1 DNMTKTQH
9 KPNQELIGQGIGNTV
24 AAFFGGLPGAGATI
38 RTVVNINSGGKTRL
52 SGMIAGV
59 FLFSII
65 LVLGTIASKIPAGVL
80 AGILITVGIGVM
92 DYRGLKTLPKME
104 MSEKIILLTVLIL
117 TVFWQLVFA
126 VAVGLVMAALVFL
139 KRFSDTSGNDVSI
152 TSLAD
157 IVKDNWIDGINVDS
171 EVVKKVYFKDFSGPI
186 FFGIIEEFKNSV
198 LRLPDIDYL
207 IIRLEKVAFIDQSGL
222 YALEETLL
230 DLQKSNVVIVIS
242 GPNQNVVDQLS
253 NVHIIPDFV
262 SESHIFHDDEKLRVW
277 LNEEMSR
284 S

>member
-1 DNMTKTQH
+1 M
-9 KPNQELIGQGIGNTV
+9 EL
-24 AAFFGGLPGAGATI
+24 
-38 RTVVNINSGGKTRL
+38 
-52 SGMIAGV
+52 
-59 FLFSII
+59 
-65 LVLGTIASKIPAGVL
+65 
-80 AGILITVGIGVM
+80 
-92 DYRGLKTLPKME
+92 
-104 MSEKIILLTVLIL
+104 SEKIILLTVLIL

-222 YALEETLL
+222 YALEEVLV
-230 DLQKSNVVIVIS
+230 DLKKDNIVVAIS
-242 GPNQNVVDQLS
+242 GPNQNVLDQLL

-262 SESHIFHDDEKLRVW
+262 SESHIFHDAEKLQSW
-277 LNEEMSR
+277 LNKEISR

>member
-1 DNMTKTQH
+1 MTKTQH

-92 DYRGLKTLPKME
+92 DYRGLKALPKME